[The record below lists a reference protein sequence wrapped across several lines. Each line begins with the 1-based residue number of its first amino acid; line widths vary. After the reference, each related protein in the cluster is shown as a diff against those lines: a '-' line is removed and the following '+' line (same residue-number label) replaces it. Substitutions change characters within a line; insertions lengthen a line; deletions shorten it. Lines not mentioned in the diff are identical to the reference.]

1 MGRFNHSFDRL
12 GDAVGMSEEKQKAIL
27 DCFNQALD
35 DLDKHPDTSKSRILE
50 RTLQLIR
57 QQGIAND
64 EHEHFFAA
72 FFLSEFISKNIINK
86 QIEETT
92 EFTIKAIATTFKK
105 QLKDKGIELKDLPLE
120 DMIKETQE
128 NMADMQDVVGQV
140 LNAKPSEMIDEKKLL
155 AHIESDKNDF

>member
-35 DLDKHPDTSKSRILE
+35 DLEKHPDSSKSRILE

-72 FFLSEFISKNIINK
+72 FFLSEYIAKSLVNDRLK
-86 QIEETT
+86 ETT
-92 EFTIKAIATTFKK
+92 EETVRAIAKTFKT
-105 QLKDKGIELKDLPLE
+105 QLKDKGIELEDLPLE
-120 DMIKETQE
+120 DMIKDAKQ
-128 NMADMQDVVGQV
+128 NIADLSSVMDQV
-140 LNAKPSEMIDEKKLL
+140 LKAKPSDMIDEEKLV
-155 AHIESDKNDF
+155 AHMESDKNEF

>member
-1 MGRFNHSFDRL
+1 MGRFNHSFNRL

-35 DLDKHPDTSKSRILE
+35 DLEKHPDASKSRILE

-72 FFLSEFISKNIINK
+72 FFLSEFIAKNIVNK

-92 EFTIKAIATTFKK
+92 EGTIKAIASTFQK
-105 QLKDKGIELKDLPLE
+105 QLRDKGIELEDLPLE
-120 DMIKETQE
+120 DMIKDAKA
-128 NMADMQDVVGQV
+128 NMADMQDVMDQV
-140 LNAKPSEMIDEKKLL
+140 LKAKPSDMIDEKKLV

>member
-1 MGRFNHSFDRL
+1 MGKFNHSFNRL

-35 DLDKHPDTSKSRILE
+35 DLENHPDSSKSRILE

-72 FFLSEFISKNIINK
+72 FFLSEFIAKNIVNTQMK
-86 QIEETT
+86 ETT
-92 EFTIKAIATTFKK
+92 ESTIKAIASTFQK
-105 QLKDKGIELKDLPLE
+105 QLRDKGIELEDLPLE
-120 DMIKETQE
+120 EMIKDARS
-128 NMADMQDVVGQV
+128 NIADMKDVMDQV
-140 LNAKPSEMIDEKKLL
+140 LNAKPSDMIDEKKLL

>member
-12 GDAVGMSEEKQKAIL
+12 GDAVGMSDEKQKAIL

-35 DLDKHPDTSKSRILE
+35 DLDEHPDTSKSRILE

-72 FFLSEFISKNIINK
+72 FFLSEFIAKNIVNK

-92 EFTIKAIATTFKK
+92 EFTIKAIATTFRK
-105 QLKDKGIELKDLPLE
+105 QLKDKGIELEDLPLE

-128 NMADMQDVVGQV
+128 NMADLQDVVDQV
-140 LNAKPSEMIDEKKLL
+140 LKAKPSEMIDEKKLL